1 MRDRSRWMNGQL
13 GARAASIIAAA
24 IVGIALAPSIA
35 HAESIEMIC
44 NTTHVGS
51 GRTPIDM
58 YYIIDTNAA
67 TVSDRSRNIG
77 TYPARVTATTVDWAE
92 GIESYFLD
100 LNSGHLTFKPGSG
113 YNSVVSNW
121 DCRRAQKRF

>member
-1 MRDRSRWMNGQL
+1 MQDMSRWMNGRL
-13 GARAASIIAAA
+13 GARAVSIIAGA

-35 HAESIEMIC
+35 HADSIEMIC
-44 NTTHVGS
+44 NTTNVRS
-51 GRTPIDM
+51 GLTPIDY
-58 YYIIDTNAA
+58 YYIVDTNAS

-100 LNSGHLTFKPGSG
+100 LNSGHLTFKPG
-113 YNSVVSNW
+113 YNNVIVNW